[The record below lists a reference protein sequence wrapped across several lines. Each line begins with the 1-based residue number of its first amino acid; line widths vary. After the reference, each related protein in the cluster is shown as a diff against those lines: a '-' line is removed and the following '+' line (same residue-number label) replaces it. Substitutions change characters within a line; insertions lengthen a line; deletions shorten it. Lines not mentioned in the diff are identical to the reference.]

1 MNKSTDYENLF
12 DRYGDHQTAL
22 AMRHIANVWMP
33 DCPYLRR
40 NQRKMLID
48 TRNKVI
54 GRAYRVYSQIRKLN
68 GY

>member
-1 MNKSTDYENLF
+1 MSKATNYEDLF

-22 AMRHIANVWMP
+22 AMRHIRNVWMP
-33 DCPYLRR
+33 KCPLLRR

-48 TRNKVI
+48 TRKSVI
-54 GRAYRVYSQIRKLN
+54 GRAYRVYAKIRKLN

>member
-1 MNKSTDYENLF
+1 MSKSTDYEDLF
-12 DRYGDHQTAL
+12 ERYGDHQTAL

-33 DCPYLRR
+33 KCPYLRR

-48 TRNKVI
+48 TQNKVI
-54 GRAYRVYSQIRKLN
+54 GRAYRVYSKIRKLN

>member
-1 MNKSTDYENLF
+1 MSKATNYKDLIE
-12 DRYGDHQTAL
+12 RYGDHHTAL
-22 AMRHIANVWMP
+22 IMRHIANVWMP
-33 DCPYLRR
+33 KCPYLRR

-54 GRAYRVYSQIRKLN
+54 GRAYRVYSKIRQLN